1 MREGDLFPTD
11 MVLGLFS
18 PASLP
23 TALLPLY
30 FCSPSLSLPKKRKE
44 KHEESCNLFTFLSS
58 TVRNAGLAGFVGIW
72 SKQTLWG
79 ILLPLLA

>member
-30 FCSPSLSLPKKRKE
+30 FFCSPSLSSEEKKRK
-44 KHEESCNLFTFLSS
+44 T
-58 TVRNAGLAGFVGIW
+58 
-72 SKQTLWG
+72 
-79 ILLPLLA
+79 